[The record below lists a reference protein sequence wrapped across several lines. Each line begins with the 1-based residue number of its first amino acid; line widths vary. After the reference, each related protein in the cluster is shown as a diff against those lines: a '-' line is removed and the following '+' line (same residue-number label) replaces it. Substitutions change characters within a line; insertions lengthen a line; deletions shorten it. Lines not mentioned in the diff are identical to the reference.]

1 MRSSL
6 SRGLTLRSPTNGS
19 RRWPV
24 NHKESDMSVAKV
36 TELSCSSSKS
46 FEDAIQKGIERADKT
61 LDKVKGAWVNE
72 MKVEVENGKVT
83 AYRVNLKVTF
93 VLKG

>member
-1 MRSSL
+1 MQCC
-6 SRGLTLRSPTNGS
+6 RGAGGAAKQ
-19 RRWPV
+19 
-24 NHKESDMSVAKV
+24 KEKTMSIAKV
-36 TELSCSSSKS
+36 TEISSSSSTS
-46 FEDAIQKGIERADKT
+46 FEDAIEKGIERADKT

-72 MKVEVENGKVT
+72 MKVEVEDGKVS